1 MVIPLVACVV
11 VQLLWGLTPALPPVL
26 MALAYAAIGWSVGL
40 RFTRDVLL
48 HAVRALPRVLAAM
61 LLLMGVGIASGAVL
75 VLAMGLDPLSAYL
88 ATSPGGADS
97 MAVIAATSTVET
109 SFVMAM
115 QLARF
120 LLVLI
125 TGPAISRW
133 LARHGAH

>member
-1 MVIPLVACVV
+1 M
-11 VQLLWGLTPALPPVL
+11 
-26 MALAYAAIGWSVGL
+26 GL
-40 RFTRDVLL
+40 RFTRDVLM
-48 HAVRALPRVLAAM
+48 HALRALPRVMAAM
-61 LLLMGVGIASGAVL
+61 LLLMGVGLASGAVL

-120 LLVLI
+120 LLVLV

-133 LARHGAH
+133 LARHGTG

>member
-1 MVIPLVACVV
+1 MLAWIESVNQAVNNFI
-11 VQLLWGLTPALPPVL
+11 WGVPA
-26 MALAYAAIGWSVGL
+26 MI
-40 RFTRDVLL
+40 
-48 HAVRALPRVLAAM
+48 
-61 LLLMGVGIASGAVL
+61 LLMGVGLASGAVL

-133 LARHGAH
+133 LARHGARHIA